1 MTKTFTFGVVHFT
14 VAFGVGYA
22 LTGSVLVG
30 GAIALIEPS
39 LNTVAY
45 FLHEKLWERLGSD
58 RPAGRALRL
67 LAQRS

>member
-30 GAIALIEPS
+30 GAIAVVEPA
-39 LNTVAY
+39 LNTLAY
-45 FLHEKLWERLGSD
+45 FFHEKVWEWLGS
-58 RPAGRALRL
+58 RRADGSAPQLV
-67 LAQRS
+67 AQQV